1 MLFFFFF
8 FLWQLPLCVATL
20 AVAYLHYYYYW
31 YTDVCVCVC
40 VNIAFFFVS
49 INCADASSFGF
60 GFGFALSVH
69 VCPPSPSPLPSPSIS
84 LMASHHHP
92 PDSHNIV
99 NLVVRARNLPAQ
111 PTGKEEVAVRGAC
124 CGHGP
129 ALLLPFH
136 LFINCS
142 AALATHRSQ
151 LAQFEEIAVR
161 SEQIACC
168 PSSLM
173 DAHNMWAVG
182 EIKSFEAA
190 TRLTMPR

>member
-1 MLFFFFF
+1 M
-8 FLWQLPLCVATL
+8 
-20 AVAYLHYYYYW
+20 
-31 YTDVCVCVC
+31 CVC
-40 VNIAFFFVS
+40 ILPFFFVS

-60 GFGFALSVH
+60 GFALPQCQLLSVH
-69 VCPPSPSPLPSPSIS
+69 VCPPSPSPSPSPSIS

-111 PTGKEEVAVRGAC
+111 PTGKEEVTVRGAC

-151 LAQFEEIAVR
+151 LAQIAQFAEIAVSR
-161 SEQIACC
+161 SHV
-168 PSSLM
+168 
-173 DAHNMWAVG
+173 AHPA
-182 EIKSFEAA
+182 
-190 TRLTMPR
+190 

>member
-1 MLFFFFF
+1 MCI
-8 FLWQLPLCVATL
+8 LP
-20 AVAYLHYYYYW
+20 
-31 YTDVCVCVC
+31 
-40 VNIAFFFVS
+40 FFFVS

-60 GFGFALSVH
+60 GFGFALPQCQLLSVH
-69 VCPPSPSPLPSPSIS
+69 VCPPSPSPSPSPSIS

-111 PTGKEEVAVRGAC
+111 PTGKEEVTVRGAC

-151 LAQFEEIAVR
+151 LAQFAEIAAR